1 MSTSFPLSNC
11 RLFIVQKAYDP
22 ANVVANTQ
30 AANATTLTITG
41 LSTTDFIIALK
52 PTQTQ
57 GLFLK
62 MCVATAANTATFTF
76 ENITGSDINPGSETY
91 TFLIFRPSAA
101 IDDELL

>member
-1 MSTSFPLSNC
+1 MPEYYPLSNT
-11 RLFIVQKAYDP
+11 RVFLLQKAYNP
-22 ANVVANTQ
+22 AQVNANTQ

-41 LSTTDFIIALK
+41 LAVSDYIIALK

-76 ENITGSDINPGSETY
+76 ENITGSNIDPGSETY
-91 TFLIFRPSAA
+91 TFIIFRQYSA
-101 IDDELL
+101 IDDELA